1 MPRSTRPFAHR
12 RSFAAAI
19 SGLVIGV
26 AGVGAAALPAT
37 ADPAGGGTPP
47 PAASAAAPAAAGG
60 THTVTLITGDRVTVT
75 DLAGGTH
82 AVAIDAVDP
91 GEAFQ
96 TIEVAGELHVLPRSA
111 MPFVTAGVVD
121 GDLFNVS
128 RLIEYGYDDAS
139 VDATPVILEL
149 DDASSARSFSAPVPG
164 IDVGAPLASIGGA
177 AASAEHAS
185 AESTWAALTDA
196 AASDARSFSAP
207 GAVSLGGGV
216 AAIHLDGK
224 VQATLD
230 SSVPYIGAPAAWA
243 AGYTGDGVT
252 VAVLDTGYDD
262 THPDLAGRVLADSTS
277 FVPDESVSDDPN
289 GHGTHVASTIAGT
302 GAASG
307 GTHRGVADGANLL
320 VGKVLSATG
329 EGQDSWIISAMEWA
343 ADRADIVSM
352 SLGTRY
358 GDDGTDLMSQALNEI
373 SAETDALFIVAA
385 GNSSAPETVGSPGS
399 AASALTIGS
408 VDDPSGELSWFSS
421 QGPLVRSGAL
431 KPDLAGP
438 GNDVTAARSADSPG
452 EGSYIGMSGTSMATP
467 HVAGAAAIVKQQHPE
482 YTGAQLRAAL
492 TSTATDVGL
501 TPYQVGSGVVDVAA
515 AIEADVV
522 ASGSGDFG
530 MLTWGEDATPVTRMI
545 EYANRGD
552 AEVTIDLT
560 ATLTDTTPGAGG
572 GVEPGRTAEASGTAE
587 ASDVLTMDAASLTI
601 PAGETRSVVL
611 TADPAKVPAGVQ
623 LSGVLTAAVAGDP
636 VTRTALG
643 IIAEAERY
651 DLTVT
656 ATDFAGEPLETSGW
670 IWNAATG
677 WYTSFGVPGETTLRL
692 PAGLYSVM
700 SFMDVA
706 RDADTQAIALVG
718 DPDVVL
724 DGAASVAFDA
734 RDTKPVT
741 VDVGEK
747 GLEATVRRM
756 DYRVDG
762 FTGSA
767 LAPVWVDEL
776 YAQPMDAP
784 EAESFDF
791 TTRWRL
797 QEPTLSLTAG
807 KEQLDLIPQVGST
820 LLDGRIRAGAVDVGL
835 GSAEEFAAVDVKGKV
850 AVVTRSDVVS
860 APERSA
866 NAVAAR
872 AALLLTV
879 NDGDGE
885 LSEWVGSDDYTADTP
900 IPVAAVSGVQ
910 GRRVLAAIAKK
921 PVTVSGTGI
930 PNADEIWDIARY
942 SDGSVPQKLDYRPK
956 KLARIDTTYYGD
968 PATVGEYRYDFVPGT
983 EYGSGFPMRTTRGIE
998 RTEWVSTDQVEWYQ
1012 DASVVDAGWEVRDIQ
1027 RAYEPGQKV
1036 ETSYFGPIVRP
1047 YVGPGYWAPNRTGD
1061 YAQVNLPSWAD
1072 GANADH
1078 TGAFD
1083 TYSGAADRS
1092 QLTEVYL
1099 DGELAASAPFQ
1110 GATVWDLP
1118 DGESE
1123 WRVVNTATHDGT
1135 YLASSTSTTTEWTF
1149 RSTGAASDSSRQLL
1163 PMLQAF
1169 YDVDLDD
1176 SGKAGAE
1183 RKRGESVE
1191 LGLEVGHVAEASGI
1205 AAISGATLEARVAG
1219 GGWKKVALKKT
1230 AADTTVDAPSP
1241 DGAPMFSE
1249 GRDLVT
1255 AYAAKLVVPDAGAWV
1270 DLRVTA
1276 TDAAGAT
1283 FSQEIERAF
1292 EVAAAKKGGGNGGHP
1307 GNGGGH
1313 PGNGGGGHGG
1323 WGWPG
1328 WHGGGHP

>member
-1 MPRSTRPFAHR
+1 MPRSTRPFPHR

-37 ADPAGGGTPP
+37 ADPTGGGAPP
-47 PAASAAAPAAAGG
+47 PSATAAAPAAAGG

-75 DLAGGTH
+75 DLAGGAH
-82 AVAIDAVDP
+82 AVEIDAVDP

-96 TIEVAGELHVLPRSA
+96 TIEVEGELHVLPTSA

-121 GDLFNVS
+121 RDLFNVT

-149 DDASSARSFSAPVPG
+149 DDASAARSFAAPVPG

-185 AESTWAALTDA
+185 AESTWAALTEA
-196 AASDARSFSAP
+196 AASDARAFSAP
-207 GAVSLGGGV
+207 DDISLGGGV

-230 SSVPYIGAPAAWA
+230 SSVPYIGAPEAWA

-262 THPDLAGRVLADSTS
+262 THPDLAGRVLAESTS
-277 FVPDESVSDDPN
+277 FVPDEAVSDDPN

-373 SAETDALFIVAA
+373 SAATDALFIVAA
-385 GNSSAPETVGSPGS
+385 GNSTAPETVGSPGS

-482 YTGAQLRAAL
+482 YTAAQLRAAL

-501 TPYQVGSGVVDVAA
+501 TPYQVGSGVIDVAA

-530 MLTWGEDATPVTRMI
+530 MLTWGADATPVTRTV

-560 ATLTDTTPGAGG
+560 ATLADTTPGAGDG
-572 GVEPGRTAEASGTAE
+572 GIEPGRAAA
-587 ASDVLTMDAASLTI
+587 ASDVLTMDASSLTI
-601 PAGETRSVVL
+601 PAGETRSVTL

-623 LSGVLTAAVAGDP
+623 LSGVLTAAVDGDA

-670 IWNAATG
+670 IWNAETG

-706 RDADTQAIALVG
+706 READTQAIALVG

-734 RDTKPVT
+734 RATKPVT

-747 GLEATVRRM
+747 GLEPTVRRM
-756 DYRVDG
+756 DFHVDG
-762 FTGSA
+762 FSGSA

-776 YAQPMDAP
+776 HAQPMDAP
-784 EAESFDF
+784 EADSFDF

-797 QEPTLSLTAG
+797 QAPTLSLKAG

-820 LLDGRIRAGAVDVGL
+820 LLDGPIRTAAVAAGL

-850 AVVTRSDVVS
+850 AVVTRSDVVPAS
-860 APERSA
+860 ERSA
-866 NAVAAR
+866 NAVAAG

-910 GRRVLAAIAKK
+910 GRRVLEAIAKK
-921 PVTVSGTGI
+921 PVAVSGTGI
-930 PNADEIWDIARY
+930 PTADEIWDIARY
-942 SDGSVPQKLDYRPK
+942 SDGSVPEKLDYRPK
-956 KLARIDTTYYGD
+956 KLARIDTTYFGD

-983 EYGSGFPMRTTRGIE
+983 EYGTGFPMRTSRGLE

-1012 DASVVDAGWEVRDIQ
+1012 GASVVDAGWEVRDVQ
-1027 RAYEPGQKV
+1027 RAYEPGQEV

-1092 QLTEVYL
+1092 QLTEVYI
-1099 DGELAASAPFQ
+1099 DGELVESSPFQ

-1135 YLASSTSTTTEWTF
+1135 YLASSTSTTSEWTF
-1149 RSTGAASDSSRQLL
+1149 RSTGTASDGSRQLL
-1163 PMLQAF
+1163 PMLQA
-1169 YDVDLDD
+1169 YYDLDLD
-1176 SGKAGAE
+1176 ASGTAGSG
-1183 RKRGESVE
+1183 RKKGAPVG
-1191 LGLEVGHVAEASGI
+1191 LGLELGHIAEASGI
-1205 AAISGATLEARVAG
+1205 AALAGATLEARVDG
-1219 GGWKKVALKKT
+1219 GSWTQVALDAT
-1230 AADTTVDAPSP
+1230 SADTSVDEPSE
-1241 DGAPMFSE
+1241 DGAPMFAE
-1249 GRDLVT
+1249 GRDVVT
-1255 AYAAKLVVPDAGAWV
+1255 AYAAKIAVPDAGGWV

-1276 TDAAGAT
+1276 TDAAGST

-1292 EVAAAKKGGGNGGHP
+1292 EVAAAKQGGGGGH
-1307 GNGGGH
+1307 GGGH
-1313 PGNGGGGHGG
+1313 PGNGGGHGG